1 MLRGSPDTLL
11 QTYTKFS
18 LKFLNIKYS
27 NIIPL
32 TRMENFLIMMKN
44 ISIDISN
51 LVTSLYRLS
60 AN

>member
-1 MLRGSPDTLL
+1 MLRGSPDILL

-44 ISIDISN
+44 ISIDIPN